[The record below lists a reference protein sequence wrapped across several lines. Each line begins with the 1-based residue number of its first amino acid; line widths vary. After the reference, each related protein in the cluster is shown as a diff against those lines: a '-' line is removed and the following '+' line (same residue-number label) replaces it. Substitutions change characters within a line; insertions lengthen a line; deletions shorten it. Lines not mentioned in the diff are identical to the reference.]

1 MKFFIYFLLFFICS
15 IVGWIYELIYGL
27 IQDRKFVNR
36 GFLIGP
42 YLPIYGTGS
51 IIMILYLNQYKE
63 NPLTVFVLAMVIC
76 TFIEYITSYLMEKLF
91 NARWWDYSNQKFN
104 INGRVALFNSLLFGI
119 LSLLLIYVVNPLYL
133 NLIDNMN
140 NTWLFVISITCFIIF
155 IIDFIISFNIVR
167 KIKDNLNNSKL
178 DSTIEIRK
186 LINSKIKR
194 NHLHNRIFNAF
205 PKIKFFS
212 KK

>member
-1 MKFFIYFLLFFICS
+1 MKFLIYFLLFFICS
-15 IVGWIYELIYGL
+15 IVGWIYELVYCL

-51 IIMILYLNQYKE
+51 VVMILYLNQYKD
-63 NPLTVFVLAMVIC
+63 NPLTVFILAMVIC
-76 TFIEYITSYLMEKLF
+76 TILEYITSYLMEKLF

-104 INGRVALFNSLLFGI
+104 INGRVSLFNSLLFGI

-140 NTWLFVISITCFIIF
+140 NTWLCVISSICLIIF
-155 IIDFIISFNIVR
+155 IVDFIISFIIVR
-167 KIKDNLNNSKL
+167 KIKNNLNNSKL
-178 DSTIEIRK
+178 DSTVEIRK
-186 LINSKIKR
+186 LINSKIKK
-194 NHLHNRIFNAF
+194 NYLHNRIFNAF
-205 PKIKFFS
+205 PKIKFFN

>member
-1 MKFFIYFLLFFICS
+1 MKFIIYFLLFFICS
-15 IVGWIYELIYGL
+15 MVGWIYELVYNYIEN
-27 IQDRKFVNR
+27 KNFVNR

-51 IIMILYLNQYKE
+51 IVMILYLNQYRD
-63 NPLTVFVLAMVIC
+63 NPLTVFILAMVIC
-76 TFIEYITSYLMEKLF
+76 AILEYITSYLMEKLF

-104 INGRVALFNSLLFGI
+104 INGRVSLFNSFLFGL
-119 LSLLLIYVVNPLYL
+119 LSLLLIYIVNPLYL
-133 NLIDNMN
+133 NLVDNMN
-140 NTWLFVISITCFIIF
+140 STWLCVISIICLIVFIV
-155 IIDFIISFNIVR
+155 DFIISFIVVR
-167 KIKDNLNNSKL
+167 RIKDNLNNSKL
-178 DSTIEIRK
+178 DSTVEIRK
-186 LINSKIKR
+186 LIDSKIKR